1 MRQDPRS
8 SSPGLGFV
16 IDRRVAS
23 VCSYW
28 CSLLDGATPPE
39 RRRLDPARMVT
50 ALPYLWIAEREED
63 DPPRFSLRLTG
74 EEVNRLFG
82 ESIRHQYIADIFPA
96 PIAEEVDAKLER
108 VVATPAI
115 VWTFGPFFETS
126 PDGPEGECVVMP
138 LMVERRCR
146 AVLGVT
152 VPTASIVRPPRRLY
166 PICRQKEIVPVEDLA
181 HAA

>member
-1 MRQDPRS
+1 MRQDLRS
-8 SSPGLGFV
+8 PSPGLSFV
-16 IDRRVAS
+16 VDRRVAS

-39 RRRLDPARMVT
+39 RRRLDPARMVK
-50 ALPYLWIAEREED
+50 ALPYLWIAEREGE
-63 DPPRFSLRLTG
+63 DPPRFCMRLIG

-82 ESIRHQYIADIFPA
+82 ESIRHQYISEIFPS

-108 VVATPAI
+108 VVATPVI
-115 VWTFGPFFETS
+115 VWSFGPFFETS
-126 PDGPEGECVVMP
+126 PEGPEGECLVMP
-138 LMVERRCR
+138 LMVGGRCR
-146 AVLGVT
+146 GVLGVT

-166 PICRQKEIVPVEDLA
+166 PICRRKEIVPLENLA

>member
-1 MRQDPRS
+1 MRQDLRS

-16 IDRRVAS
+16 VDRRVAS

-28 CSLLDGATPPE
+28 CSLLDGARPPE
-39 RRRLDPARMVT
+39 RRRLDPARMLR

-63 DPPRFSLRLTG
+63 DPPRFCLRLSG

-82 ESIRHQYIADIFPA
+82 ESIRHHYISEIFPS
-96 PIAEEVDAKLER
+96 PIAEEVDNKLER

-115 VWTFGPFFETS
+115 VWTLGPFFETS
-126 PDGPEGECVVMP
+126 PDGPKGECVVMP
-138 LMVERRCR
+138 LMVEGRCR

-166 PICRQKEIVPVEDLA
+166 PICRQKEIVPLEDFA
-181 HAA
+181 QAA